1 MQNTSFTLL
10 RTIITIRNTNAAF
23 YFWFLQGFNSGV
35 ALYDLRRMRAS
46 PGWGEEVVLAR
57 MAALTRQFWV
67 LGTVGDQDWL
77 TLLGWDRPELFYRLP
92 CQYNVQTHEGY
103 NTREYEEVWHLYRN
117 CSAPSD
123 PETKII
129 HRNGSW

>member
-1 MQNTSFTLL
+1 M
-10 RTIITIRNTNAAF
+10 
-23 YFWFLQGFNSGV
+23 

-46 PGWGEEVVLAR
+46 PGWGEEVELAR
-57 MAALTRQFWV
+57 MEALTRQLIIIMIIIPIIIITRQFWV

-92 CQYNVQTHEGY
+92 CQSNVQTHEGY
-103 NTREYEEVWHLYRN
+103 NTREYEGVWHAYRN

>member
-1 MQNTSFTLL
+1 
-10 RTIITIRNTNAAF
+10 
-23 YFWFLQGFNSGV
+23 
-35 ALYDLRRMRAS
+35 MRES
-46 PGWGEEVVLAR
+46 PGWGEEVKLDR
-57 MAALTRQFWV
+57 MRMLTTKFSV

-77 TLLGWDRPELFYRLP
+77 TLLGWDRPELFYSLP

-103 NTREYEEVWHLYRN
+103 NTSEYEEVWPLYRN